1 MNNDETDWMKAF
13 RILACVMMRE
23 MTRVMTGALTLGL
36 ALGMTACGSGG
47 QEYLKFL
54 YDSMPLPD
62 KVMYSEAWW
71 EENVEKTLE
80 VRDRMGW
87 DVPEREFRHFV
98 LPLRVNNET
107 LDDFR
112 LVYADSLCNRVQGM
126 TMAEAALEVNHW
138 CHERATY
145 RPSDART
152 SAPLATIRAG
162 YGRCGEESVLA
173 VAALRAAGIPA
184 RQVYTPRWA
193 HTDDNHAWVEVYVD
207 GDWHF
212 MGACEPEPV
221 LDLGWFNG
229 AVSRAMLLHTRV
241 FGDYDGPE
249 DVISR
254 TSAYT
259 EINVIRGY
267 VPARRTTVTVVDAQG
282 SPVPDADV
290 EFKIYNYAEY
300 YTVASYKTDYAGR
313 ASLDTGLG
321 DIMVWASFGDRF
333 GLADASSEEVT
344 VTLDHSFGE
353 EFSLDFDIVPP
364 AERPL
369 PSAATAEQAAD
380 NARRLAAEDA
390 LRAARPH
397 GNAAVTATFTSGH
410 GPVAQDILNSLSS
423 KDLNDVTLDVLE
435 DALMHVDQGGFRK
448 WKDCP
453 RIENEALYPFF
464 DEIGEGLTFSSPSEI
479 YEWVCDNVKL
489 DDASNPQGLRIPPV
503 FVWRSRT
510 ADSRSRD
517 IFFVAMCRK
526 FDFPARL
533 DEVTGKAQYLEDG
546 IWNDVVLAAEAPQ
559 GSLCLGIPENAFAET
574 APANSANPVYYTH
587 FTLSKVVEL
596 DGRMTCKLLTFNE
609 DGPLDYGSLFADP
622 YSMDEGYYML
632 TTGRRMADG
641 SVLSRV
647 SFFNVKEGERTVAA
661 LDLRSAQ
668 DGLPVLGTFD
678 AEQTFLPAS
687 GEAAGGGAQAA
698 GSAGA
703 ASARAETS
711 ILSATGRGYF
721 LVAVLGRSDEPSI
734 HAMRQ
739 LAAAAAEIDAWGRPV
754 VILGGQTA
762 PSVVPAVPAFGPA
775 PKNAVYG
782 VDTEGKIAGMLAS
795 GAGFDSFRLPVIAV
809 GDSFG
814 RIVYVSQGYNTSLA
828 EDLRNVLKKL

>member
-1 MNNDETDWMKAF
+1 MESRKCLTALLSLF
-13 RILACVMMRE
+13 LCLSCG
-23 MTRVMTGALTLGL
+23 TG
-36 ALGMTACGSGG
+36 
-47 QEYLKFL
+47 ERDYLQFL

-62 KVMYSEAWW
+62 RAMYSEAWW
-71 EENVEKTLE
+71 GENVDKTLD
-80 VRDRMGW
+80 VRERMGW

-107 LDDFR
+107 MDDFR
-112 LVYADSLCNRVQGM
+112 LVYADSLCDRVQGM

-152 SAPLATIRAG
+152 SSPLATIRAG

-207 GDWHF
+207 GGWHF
-212 MGACEPEPV
+212 LGACEPEPV
-221 LDLGWFNG
+221 LDMGWFNG
-229 AVSRAMLLHTRV
+229 AVSRAMLLHTKV

-254 TSAYT
+254 TAAYT

-282 SPVPDADV
+282 SPVQDASV

-300 YTVASYKTDYAGR
+300 YTVASYKAD
-313 ASLDTGLG
+313 ASGQAALDTGLG
-321 DIMVWASFGDRF
+321 DIMVWASAGERF
-333 GLADASSEEVT
+333 GLAKASSDSVT
-344 VTLDHSFGE
+344 VVLDHRSGE

-364 AERPL
+364 VERPL
-369 PSAATAEQAAD
+369 PSAATAEQVAD

-397 GNAAVTATFTSGH
+397 GNSSVTTAFLSGH

-435 DALMHVDQGGFRK
+435 DALMHVDQGGFRR
-448 WKDCP
+448 WKDSP
-453 RIENEALYPFF
+453 RIELEALFPFF
-464 DEIGEGLTFSSPSEI
+464 DEIGEGLAFSSPVDI
-479 YEWVCDNVKL
+479 YEWVCENVSL
-489 DDASNPQGLRIPPV
+489 DDAANPQGLRIPPV

-526 FDFPARL
+526 FGFPARL

-546 IWNDVVLAAEAPQ
+546 RWIDIVLDAEAPQ
-559 GSLCLGIPENAFAET
+559 GRLCLGIPEDAFERT
-574 APANSANPVYYTH
+574 APAYSDNPLYYTH
-587 FTLSKVVEL
+587 FTLSKVVYE
-596 DGRMTCKLLTFNE
+596 DGLMTCKLLTFNE
-609 DGPLDYGSLFADP
+609 DGPLDYCSLFADP
-622 YSMDEGYYML
+622 YGLDEGYYML
-632 TTGRRMADG
+632 TTGRRLADG

-647 SFFNVKEGERTVAA
+647 SFFNVREGERIVVP
-661 LDLRSAQ
+661 LEIRSSSS
-668 DGLPVLGTFD
+668 GLPVLGSFD

-687 GEAAGGGAQAA
+687 AAAASADASASAA
-698 GSAGA
+698 GSPAT
-703 ASARAETS
+703 ETS

-721 LVAVLGRSDEPSI
+721 LVAVLGRGDEPSV
-734 HAMRQ
+734 HAIRQ
-739 LAAAAAEIDAWGRPV
+739 LGAVSAELNAWGRPLV
-754 VILGGQTA
+754 VLGGLTA
-762 PSVVPAVPAFGPA
+762 SSAVPSVPAFDVGLE
-775 PKNAVYG
+775 NVVYG
-782 VDTEGKIAGMLAS
+782 TDTGGKVAAMLAT
-795 GAGFDSFRLPVIAV
+795 GAGAESFRLPVVAV

-814 RIVYVSQGYNTSLA
+814 RIVYFSQGYNTSLA
-828 EDLRNVLKKL
+828 EDLRNVLNKL

>member
-1 MNNDETDWMKAF
+1 MPDMESRKCLTALVSLF
-13 RILACVMMRE
+13 LCLSCG
-23 MTRVMTGALTLGL
+23 TGE
-36 ALGMTACGSGG
+36 
-47 QEYLKFL
+47 QNYLQFL

-62 KVMYSEAWW
+62 RVMYSEAWW
-71 EENVEKTLE
+71 GQNVDKTLE
-80 VRDRMGW
+80 VRERMGW

-112 LVYADSLCNRVQGM
+112 LVYADSLCDRVQGM

-152 SAPLATIRAG
+152 SSPLATIRAG

-207 GDWHF
+207 GGWHF

-221 LDLGWFNG
+221 LDMGWFNG
-229 AVSRAMLLHTRV
+229 AVSRAMLLHTKV

-249 DVISR
+249 DIISR

-282 SPVPDADV
+282 SPVPDASV

-300 YTVASYKTDYAGR
+300 YTVASYKADAAGQ

-321 DIMVWASFGDRF
+321 DIMVWVSAGERF
-333 GLADASSEEVT
+333 GLAKASSDSVT
-344 VTLDHSFGE
+344 VVLDHRFGE

-369 PSAATAEQAAD
+369 PAAVTAEQVAD

-390 LRAARPH
+390 LRDARPH
-397 GNAAVTATFTSGH
+397 GNSSVTVPFITGH

-423 KDLNDVTLDVLE
+423 KDLNDVTSDVLE
-435 DALMHVDQGGFRK
+435 DALMHVDQGGFRR
-448 WKDCP
+448 WKDSP
-453 RIENEALYPFF
+453 RIELEALFPFF
-464 DEIGEGLTFSSPSEI
+464 DEIGEGLSFSSPSDI
-479 YEWVCDNVKL
+479 YEWVCDNVTL
-489 DDASNPQGLRIPPV
+489 DDAANPQGLRIPPV
-503 FVWRSRT
+503 FVWRSRA

-526 FDFPARL
+526 FGFPARL

-546 IWNDVVLAAEAPQ
+546 RWNDVVLAAEAPK
-559 GSLCLGIPENAFAET
+559 GTLMLGIPD
-574 APANSANPVYYTH
+574 SSLDNPVYYSH
-587 FTLSKVVEL
+587 FTLSKVDRSGEGGL
-596 DGRMTCKLLTFNE
+596 TASLLSFDE
-609 DGPLDYGSLFADP
+609 DSSLDYVSAFSDP
-622 YSMDEGYYML
+622 MDIEKGYYML
-632 TTGRRMADG
+632 ITGRRLADG

-647 SFFNVKEGERTVAA
+647 SFFNVKEAEHAVVPLEIRT
-661 LDLRSAQ
+661 SIS
-668 DGLPVLGTFD
+668 GLPVLGSFD

-687 GEAAGGGAQAA
+687 AALADASP
-698 GSAGA
+698 SA
-703 ASARAETS
+703 AETS

-721 LVAVLGRSDEPSI
+721 LVAVLGRGDEPSI
-734 HAMRQ
+734 HAIRQ
-739 LAAAAAEIDAWGRPV
+739 LGAVSAELNAWGRPLV
-754 VILGGQTA
+754 VLGGLTA
-762 PSVVPAVPAFGPA
+762 SSAVPSVPAFDVGIE
-775 PKNAVYG
+775 NVVYG
-782 VDTEGKIAGMLAS
+782 IDAGGKVADMLAA
-795 GAGFDSFRLPVIAV
+795 GAGAESFRLPVVAV

-814 RIVYVSQGYNTSLA
+814 RIVYFSQGYNTSLA
-828 EDLRNVLKKL
+828 EDLRNVLNKL

>member
-1 MNNDETDWMKAF
+1 MPDMESRKFLTALVSLF
-13 RILACVMMRE
+13 LCFSCG
-23 MTRVMTGALTLGL
+23 TGERDY
-36 ALGMTACGSGG
+36 M
-47 QEYLKFL
+47 QFL

-62 KVMYSEAWW
+62 RVMYSEAWW
-71 EENVEKTLE
+71 GENVEKTLE
-80 VRDRMGW
+80 VRERMGW

-112 LVYADSLCNRVQGM
+112 LVYADSLCDRVQGM

-152 SAPLATIRAG
+152 SSPLATIRAG

-207 GDWHF
+207 GGWHF

-221 LDLGWFNG
+221 LDMGWFNG
-229 AVSRAMLLHTRV
+229 AVSRAMLLHTKV

-249 DVISR
+249 DIISK

-282 SPVPDADV
+282 SPVPDASV

-300 YTVASYKTDYAGR
+300 YTVASYKADAAGQ

-321 DIMVWASFGDRF
+321 DIMVWASADDRF
-333 GLADASSEEVT
+333 GMAKASSDSVT
-344 VTLDHSFGE
+344 VVLNHRFGE

-369 PSAATAEQAAD
+369 PSAATAEQVAD

-397 GNAAVTATFTSGH
+397 GNSSVTTSFLTGH
-410 GPVAQDILNSLSS
+410 GPVAQGILNSLSS
-423 KDLNDVTLDVLE
+423 KDLNDVTSDVLE
-435 DALMHVDQGGFRK
+435 DALSHVDQGGFMH

-453 RIENEALYPFF
+453 RIEYEALFPFF
-464 DEIGEGLTFSSPSEI
+464 KEIGEGLAFSSPADI
-479 YEWVCDNVKL
+479 YEWVCDNVSL
-489 DDASNPQGLRIPPV
+489 DDAANPQELRIPPV

-510 ADSRSRD
+510 ADSLSRD

-526 FDFPARL
+526 FGFPARL
-533 DEVTGKAQYLEDG
+533 DEVTRKAQYLEDG
-546 IWNDVVLAAEAPQ
+546 RWIDIVLDAEAPQ
-559 GSLCLGIPENAFAET
+559 GSLCLGIPEDAFKRI
-574 APANSANPVYYTH
+574 APAYSDNPLYYTH
-587 FTLSKVVEL
+587 FTLSKVVDE
-596 DGRMTCKLLTFNE
+596 DGRITCKLLSFNE
-609 DGPLDYGSLFADP
+609 DGPLDYSSLFADS
-622 YSMDEGYYML
+622 YSLDEGYYML

-647 SFFNVKEGERTVAA
+647 LFFNVRDGERTVVP
-661 LDLRSAQ
+661 LEIRSSSS
-668 DGLPVLGTFD
+668 GLPVLGFFD
-678 AEQTFLPAS
+678 AEQTFLP
-687 GEAAGGGAQAA
+687 E
-698 GSAGA
+698 
-703 ASARAETS
+703 ASAAEASADASASAVGSPAAETS

-721 LVAVLGRSDEPSI
+721 LVAVLGRGDEPSN
-734 HAMRQ
+734 HAARQ
-739 LAAAAAEIDAWGRPV
+739 LAAAAPALNAWGRPA
-754 VILGGQTA
+754 VILGGSQAASVPPAA
-762 PSVVPAVPAFGPA
+762 PTPVAVLDH
-775 PKNAVYG
+775 AVYG
-782 VDTEGKIAGMLAS
+782 IDAGGKVAAMLAS
-795 GAGFDSFRLPVIAV
+795 GAGADSFRLPVVAV

-814 RIVYVSQGYNTSLA
+814 RIVYFSQGYNTSLA
-828 EDLRNVLKKL
+828 EDLRAVLNKL